1 MSLLYFNFKKGNL
14 PMKQRF
20 RMPTPVKI
28 TGRTSSITNA
38 FVNGIIPVIQPT
50 EQEIED
56 ALKTLGMDSNH
67 IVYAYCGDTYTE
79 WDHFHPLIKDKMP
92 TGYISEIHN
101 LVPAC
106 GKCNQSKGNKHWK
119 TWMLSNAE
127 LSPFSRRIP
136 DIEHRIKRLENYERQ
151 YTPIRLD
158 FEKIVGKDMWQQH
171 WTNCQALRALMQE
184 SQKHSDKL
192 KAIIHNAISQ
202 EKNHE
207 EFSTE

>member
-1 MSLLYFNFKKGNL
+1 MKKIFK
-14 PMKQRF
+14 MQ
-20 RMPTPVKI
+20 TPVKI

-38 FVNGIIPVIQPT
+38 FVNGIIPVIEPT
-50 EQEIED
+50 EQEIE
-56 ALKTLGMDSNH
+56 
-67 IVYAYCGDTYTE
+67 
-79 WDHFHPLIKDKMP
+79 FHPLIKDKMP

-119 TWMLSNAE
+119 AWMLSNAE

-136 DIEHRIKRLENYERQ
+136 DIELRIKRLEDYEQQ
-151 YTPIRLD
+151 YTPIKLD
-158 FEKIVGKDMWQQH
+158 FEEIVGKDMWQQH
-171 WTNCQALRALMQE
+171 WANCRDVHDLMQK
-184 SQKHSDKL
+184 SQIHSDKL